1 MESKQKKRNF
11 LKMSA
16 SAGAL
21 FLIFMLFS
29 CTHEKNEQRL
39 NMAAGH
45 GLQFEA
51 LAQSWDEA
59 IPLGNGELGALVWQK
74 SGHLRFSLDRSD
86 LWDLRP
92 IESFNKPEFSYRW
105 VAEQVI
111 KGDYTPVQQL
121 FDVPYNQL
129 PGPSKIPGAALEF
142 DVASLGTVN
151 NVQLKLDEAICRVE
165 WDSGAV
171 LETFVQADFP
181 SGWFF
186 FKNVPEGFGPNLI
199 PPEYQKQDKSKQ
211 ENALTGQDLQRLG
224 YTQGETIKDRNKM
237 RYWQQG
243 WGGFEYEAAVAWKE
257 SGKNGV
263 QGCWNISSTFSEKKS
278 GKRAEQVVDKS
289 LKKGFKNSLESHR
302 MWWNNFWAKSAVS
315 LPDSILENQWYMEQ
329 YKFGSAARS
338 DTPPISL
345 QAVWT
350 ADHGKLPPWKG
361 DFHHD
366 LNTQLS
372 YWPAYSGNHL
382 DLEEGF
388 LNWLWKNR
396 ETFKRYT
403 RNYFGTDGLNV
414 PGVTTLTGEPMGGWI
429 QYSFGPTVSAWLG
442 QHFYLHWI
450 YSKDPIFLQER
461 AYPWIKDVA
470 IYLDEIS
477 IKNEKGMRKLPIS
490 SSPEI
495 NDNRIDAW
503 FSETTNF
510 DLALIRFTFEKAAE
524 MATEL
529 GKQDEAEKW
538 SQILGEW
545 PQLAL
550 AGENNGLAFAPGYP
564 YEESH
569 RHFSHLLGW
578 HPLGII
584 DWSSGGKEQNIID
597 ATLKDLE
604 KFGSD
609 LWVGYSFSWLGN
621 LYARAF
627 EGDKAAEILRVFAE
641 NFCLPNSFHVNGEQH
656 NRGYS
661 RFKYRPFTLE
671 GNFAFA
677 SGIQEM
683 LLQSHSGVVRIFPA
697 IPASW
702 KDVSFYGLRAVGA
715 FVIDAEMISGKIVG
729 IKILAEKGET
739 IQLENPFDQGEFEIT
754 GGEILEKGEILK
766 IKISPGETAFL
777 YNL

>member
-1 MESKQKKRNF
+1 MKTKKQKRIVFKI
-11 LKMSA
+11 ST
-16 SAGAL
+16 AGAVV
-21 FLIFMLFS
+21 FLAFILFS
-29 CTHEKNEQRL
+29 CSATKKGQYENW
-39 NMAAGH
+39 AAGH
-45 GLQFEA
+45 GLQFTTLA
-51 LAQSWDEA
+51 LTWDEA
-59 IPLGNGELGALVWQK
+59 IPLGNGELGALIWQK
-74 SGHLRFSLDRSD
+74 NGKLRFSLDRSD

-92 IESFNKPEFSYRW
+92 IESFNKPEFNYRW
-105 VAEQVI
+105 VTEQVL
-111 KGDYTPVQQL
+111 KGNYAPVQEL
-121 FDVPYNQL
+121 FDTPYNQL

-142 DVASLGTVN
+142 DIDRLGKVTN
-151 NVQLKLDEAICRVE
+151 IQLKVDDAVCIIE

-181 SGWFF
+181 AGWFF
-186 FKNVPEGFGPNLI
+186 FENVPKDLVPNLI
-199 PPEYQKQDKSKQ
+199 PPEYQKKDKSEQ

-224 YTQGETIKDRNKM
+224 YNQGQTIISRNKILY
-237 RYWQQG
+237 RQQG
-243 WGGFEYEAAVAWKE
+243 WEDFEYEVSVAWK
-257 SGKNGV
+257 STGKKNL
-263 QGCWNISSTFSEKKS
+263 QGCWSISSTFSEEKT
-278 GKRAEQVVDKS
+278 GKRAEQVVGGS
-289 LKKGFKNSLESHR
+289 LKKGFKNSLESHKT
-302 MWWNNFWAKSAVS
+302 WWNNFWAKSVVS
-315 LPDSILENQWYMEQ
+315 LPDPILENQWYMEQ
-329 YKFGSAARS
+329 YKFGSAARA

-382 DLEEGF
+382 DLEQGF

-403 RNYFGTDGLNV
+403 RSYFGTAGMNV

-450 YSKDPIFLQER
+450 YSKDTSFLQEK
-461 AYPWIKDVA
+461 AYPWMKDVA
-470 IYLDEIS
+470 VYLDEIS
-477 IKNEKGMRKLPIS
+477 IQDENGLRGLPIS

-495 NDNRIDAW
+495 NDNRVDAW
-503 FSETTNF
+503 FLETTNF

-524 MATEL
+524 LAMEL
-529 GKQDEAEKW
+529 GKQEEAEKW
-538 SQILGEW
+538 AQILDEW

-550 AGENNGLAFAPGYP
+550 EGENHGLAVAPGYP
-564 YEESH
+564 LKESH

-584 DWSSGGKEQNIID
+584 DWSKGKKEQKIID

-604 KFGSD
+604 RLGSD

-627 EGDKAAEILRVFAE
+627 KGNEAAQTLRVFAE
-641 NFCLPNSFHVNGEQH
+641 NFCLPNSFHVNGEQY
-656 NRGYS
+656 NRGYT

-671 GNFAFA
+671 GNLAFA

-697 IPASW
+697 VCGRS
-702 KDVSFYGLRAVGA
+702 VL
-715 FVIDAEMISGKIVG
+715 
-729 IKILAEKGET
+729 L
-739 IQLENPFDQGEFEIT
+739 
-754 GGEILEKGEILK
+754 
-766 IKISPGETAFL
+766 
-777 YNL
+777 